1 MTLPS
6 ILYGLF
12 LLSVVGLYW
21 AIERRSLRIWLV
33 IVASIV
39 FYTSLQV
46 HYVPLMLVLVGLNFW
61 LGRVLTMPAD
71 WRVPNEQ
78 WQMAEQ
84 ASYRRRRYWLALGI
98 VLNVLLLLGFKYI
111 ETWLRLLVPSG
122 LNPEIADGSWLEI
135 AFPLGLSFFTFEC
148 IAYLVDVYRGA
159 PATRNLPE
167 FAAYKLYFP
176 KLISGPIT
184 RFHAFNSQL
193 TTEASLNFNWAVEGL
208 WLIGIGAIKKILIA
222 DHIGTLV
229 NLSFDNLPRAGSWD
243 VWLAIF
249 AYGLQL
255 YLDFSG
261 YVDVAR
267 GSALLM
273 GINLPQNFNFPY
285 LTTSIAD
292 FWRRWHITLGDW
304 LRNYL
309 YFPLGG
315 SRQGLV
321 RTALNLMIVM
331 LIAGVWHGN
340 TWGFVIWGGIHG
352 LALVVHRVN
361 HQLSENWPP
370 LQKFWTQPWGWL
382 AAWGVTQ
389 FFVFFSWLFFRLPE
403 PQQFSLAVQK
413 LWGVSSDV
421 QFAQKVYV
429 ESLGL
434 TATQLWI
441 LLWALMGIMAV
452 TGFAQHQLKLQLNW
466 PVKLLLVPLLLFTA
480 WQLAP
485 SETLSF
491 IYFDF

>member
-1 MTLPS
+1 
-6 ILYGLF
+6 
-12 LLSVVGLYW
+12 
-21 AIERRSLRIWLV
+21 
-33 IVASIV
+33 
-39 FYTSLQV
+39 
-46 HYVPLMLVLVGLNFW
+46 
-61 LGRVLTMPAD
+61 
-71 WRVPNEQ
+71 
-78 WQMAEQ
+78 
-84 ASYRRRRYWLALGI
+84 
-98 VLNVLLLLGFKYI
+98 
-111 ETWLRLLVPSG
+111 
-122 LNPEIADGSWLEI
+122 
-135 AFPLGLSFFTFEC
+135 
-148 IAYLVDVYRGA
+148 
-159 PATRNLPE
+159 
-167 FAAYKLYFP
+167 
-176 KLISGPIT
+176 
-184 RFHAFNSQL
+184 
-193 TTEASLNFNWAVEGL
+193 
-208 WLIGIGAIKKILIA
+208 
-222 DHIGTLV
+222 
-229 NLSFDNLPRAGSWD
+229 
-243 VWLAIF
+243 
-249 AYGLQL
+249 
-255 YLDFSG
+255 
-261 YVDVAR
+261 
-267 GSALLM
+267 
-273 GINLPQNFNFPY
+273 
-285 LTTSIAD
+285 
-292 FWRRWHITLGDW
+292 HITLGDW

-315 SRQGLV
+315 SRQGLA

-361 HQLSENWPP
+361 HQLSESWQP
-370 LQKFWTQPWGWL
+370 LQKFWTQPWGLL
-382 AAWGVTQ
+382 AAWGLTQ

-441 LLWALMGIMAV
+441 LLWALMGIIAL